1 MFNGPGTPSFLPIK
15 YTAIQMNAENS
26 EGTVTWK
33 EDVGLE
39 LNFNAG
45 APTNKVHIFPPQ
57 KFTIVATTEFNS
69 WNNSRYIERTLE
81 SGNISIT
88 LP

>member
-1 MFNGPGTPSFLPIK
+1 
-15 YTAIQMNAENS
+15 MNAETS

-45 APTNKVHIFPPQ
+45 APTNKVYILPPE

-69 WNNSRYIERTLE
+69 WNNSRYMQMPLE
-81 SGNISIT
+81 SGDISIN
-88 LP
+88 LGLI